1 MNDKEEQPEAP
12 CPDAYEV
19 GYGKPPKQAQFKKG
33 QSGNPNGR
41 PKAAKMRKPVGTVV
55 RRLLSEEVKVLVN
68 GKKRKMTKLEAA
80 VETLFA
86 MVRKGN
92 LGAIKLLINLGDK
105 HIAPL
110 NSLAELAGGRPLF
123 TFTEE
128 EAARFRTKT
137 FTKGMLTKDMSIPDT
152 YKDDEDGKPV
162 L

>member
-1 MNDKEEQPEAP
+1 MSDKEGQPEAS
-12 CPDAYEV
+12 CPDSYQV

-33 QSGNPNGR
+33 QSGNPKGR
-41 PKAAKMRKPVGTVV
+41 PKAVKMRKPVGTVI
-55 RRLLSEEVKVLVN
+55 RQLLAEEVKVLIN

-86 MVRKGN
+86 KVRKGD
-92 LGAIKLLINLGDK
+92 LGAIKLLISLGDK
-105 HIAPL
+105 HIPPL

-128 EAARFRTKT
+128 EADRFRTKT
-137 FTKGMLTKDMSIPDT
+137 FTKDKVMPDT
-152 YKDDEDGKPV
+152 NKDDEDGKPV

>member
-1 MNDKEEQPEAP
+1 MSDKEEQTEAP
-12 CPDAYEV
+12 CPDSYEV

-68 GKKRKMTKLEAA
+68 GKKQKMTKLEAA

-92 LGAIKLLINLGDK
+92 LGAIKYLINLGDK

-128 EAARFRTKT
+128 EAASFRTKRLT
-137 FTKGMLTKDMSIPDT
+137 DGMVIPDKH
-152 YKDDEDGKPV
+152 KDDDDPQPV

>member
-1 MNDKEEQPEAP
+1 MSDKEEQTEVPR
-12 CPDAYEV
+12 PDSYEV

-33 QSGNPNGR
+33 QSGNPKGR

-55 RRLLSEEVKVLVN
+55 RRLLSEEVKVLVS

-86 MVRKGN
+86 MVRNGN
-92 LGAIKLLINLGDK
+92 LGAIKLLISLGDK
-105 HIAPL
+105 HIPPL

-128 EAARFRTKT
+128 EAAKYRYAN
-137 FTKGMLTKDMSIPDT
+137 LTKDLVLPSQD
-152 YKDDEDGKPV
+152 DDEGKPV